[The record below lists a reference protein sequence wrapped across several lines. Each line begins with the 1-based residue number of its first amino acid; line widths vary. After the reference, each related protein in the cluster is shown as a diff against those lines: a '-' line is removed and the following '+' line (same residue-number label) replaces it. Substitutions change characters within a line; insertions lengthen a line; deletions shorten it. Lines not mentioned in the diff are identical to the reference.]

1 MPDSVAFDDTE
12 LRKIRRTLDPTGLF
26 STRSVVA
33 AVSCHVGTRLMLLAG
48 FAFGAA
54 ASSGSGRHVCFAD
67 SFPGSLARQTTG
79 KERQDGTEKPTPEQM
94 RIGASTSALSKI
106 DPALLSKT
114 DPWPARGRGR

>member
-1 MPDSVAFDDTE
+1 MIRSCARSAGRSIPQAFFQRDPLSPPFHATLVLGLCFLQALPLVPLHRLAPVDTCA
-12 LRKIRRTLDPTGLF
+12 LPIRF
-26 STRSVVA
+26 Q
-33 AVSCHVGTRLMLLAG
+33 
-48 FAFGAA
+48 
-54 ASSGSGRHVCFAD
+54 
-67 SFPGSLARQTTG
+67 FPGSLARQTTG